1 MKKENKL
8 NFRITNSNNL
18 ITFLKKL
25 KMVDRSVILE
35 LEGSDFFA
43 KVRTP
48 DKSVIKYVGSKIDDF
63 FEGETSKERVKIG
76 VLEIGK
82 FIDVFKYFGPEEETF
97 IEVVSQSLDGQLVA
111 TGFRVYSPSINIK
124 FKCADISLLSY
135 IPDNIQKG
143 IHTTEGSLVSFNV
156 SKESFIKLSS
166 LTTIENNSEE
176 LLNFEVH
183 STGLSVKGNSFQYNI
198 IKGTPVDGYS
208 SDSTYS
214 IYKNQFNFI
223 DQENSSFHVQ
233 ENRIVVVSEESDSII
248 AIGLVEV

>member
-1 MKKENKL
+1 MKKEIKL
-8 NFRITNSNNL
+8 NFRITNPNNL
-18 ITFLKKL
+18 IVFLKKL

-48 DKSVIKYVGSKIDDF
+48 DKSVIKYVGTKIDDF
-63 FEGETSKERVKIG
+63 FEGDTTDQRVKIG
-76 VLEIGK
+76 ILEMGK
-82 FIDVFKYFGPEEETF
+82 LIDVFKYFGPEEETF
-97 IEVVSQSLDGQLVA
+97 MEINAQALDGQLVA
-111 TGFRVYSPSINIK
+111 TGFRVYSSSINIK

-135 IPDNIQKG
+135 IPDNIQKS
-143 IHTTEGSLVSFNV
+143 IHTTEGAIISFNV
-156 SKESFIKLSS
+156 SKESFAKLSS

-183 STGLSVKGNSFQYNI
+183 SSGLSVKGNSFQYNI
-198 IKGTPVDGYS
+198 IKGSALEGYS
-208 SDSTYS
+208 EDAAYS

-233 ENRIVVVSEESDSII
+233 ENRIVVISEESDSII

>member
-1 MKKENKL
+1 MKKEIKL
-8 NFRITNSNNL
+8 NFRITNPNNL
-18 ITFLKKL
+18 IVFLKKL

-48 DKSVIKYVGSKIDDF
+48 DKSVIKYVASNLNDF
-63 FEGETSKERVKIG
+63 FEGETTDQRVKVGI
-76 VLEIGK
+76 LEMGK
-82 FIDVFKYFGPEEETF
+82 LIDVFKYFGPEEETF
-97 IEVVSQSLDGQLVA
+97 MEINAQSLDGQLVA
-111 TGFRVYSPSINIK
+111 TGFRVYSSSINIK

-135 IPDNIQKG
+135 IPDNIQKS
-143 IHTTEGSLVSFNV
+143 IHTTEGATISFNV
-156 SKESFIKLSS
+156 SKESFAKLSS

-183 STGLSVKGNSFQYNI
+183 SSGLSVKGNSFQYNI
-198 IKGTPVDGYS
+198 IKGQALDGYS
-208 SDSTYS
+208 EDSAYS

-233 ENRIVVVSEESDSII
+233 ENRIVVMSEESDSII

>member
-1 MKKENKL
+1 MKKEIKL
-8 NFRITNSNNL
+8 NFRITNPNNL
-18 ITFLKKL
+18 IVFLKKL

-63 FEGETSKERVKIG
+63 FEGDTTDQRVKIG
-76 VLEIGK
+76 ILEIGK
-82 FIDVFKYFGPEEETF
+82 LIDVFKYFGPEEETF
-97 IEVVSQSLDGQLVA
+97 IEISAQSLDGQLVS
-111 TGFRVYSPSINIK
+111 TGFRVYSSSINIK

-135 IPDNIQKG
+135 IPDNIQKS
-143 IHTTEGSLVSFNV
+143 IHTTEGATISFNV
-156 SKESFIKLSS
+156 SKESFAKLSS

-183 STGLSVKGNSFQYNI
+183 SSGLSVKGNSFQYNI
-198 IKGTPVDGYS
+198 IKGSALEGYS
-208 SDSTYS
+208 EDAAYS

-233 ENRIVVVSEESDSII
+233 ENRIVVISEESDSII

>member
-1 MKKENKL
+1 MKKEIKL
-8 NFRITNSNNL
+8 NFRITNPNNL
-18 ITFLKKL
+18 IVFLKKL

-48 DKSVIKYVGSKIDDF
+48 DKSVIKYVGTKIDDF
-63 FEGETSKERVKIG
+63 FEGDTTDQRVKIG
-76 VLEIGK
+76 ILEMGK
-82 FIDVFKYFGPEEETF
+82 LIDVFKYFGPEEETF
-97 IEVVSQSLDGQLVA
+97 MEINAQALDGQLVS
-111 TGFRVYSPSINIK
+111 TGFRVYSSSINIK

-135 IPDNIQKG
+135 IPDNIQKS
-143 IHTTEGSLVSFNV
+143 IHTTEGAIISFNV
-156 SKESFIKLSS
+156 SKESFAKLSS

-183 STGLSVKGNSFQYNI
+183 SSGLSVKGNSFQYNI
-198 IKGTPVDGYS
+198 IKGSALEGYS
-208 SDSTYS
+208 EDAAYS

-233 ENRIVVVSEESDSII
+233 ENRIVVISEESDSII

>member
-1 MKKENKL
+1 MKKEIKL
-8 NFRITNSNNL
+8 NFRITNPNNL
-18 ITFLKKL
+18 IVFLKKL

-48 DKSVIKYVGSKIDDF
+48 DKSVIKYVGTKIDDF
-63 FEGETSKERVKIG
+63 FEGDTTDQRVKIG
-76 VLEIGK
+76 ILEIGK
-82 FIDVFKYFGPEEETF
+82 LIDVFKYFGPEEETF
-97 IEVVSQSLDGQLVA
+97 IEISAQSLDGQLVS
-111 TGFRVYSPSINIK
+111 TGFRVYSSSINIK

-135 IPDNIQKG
+135 IPDNIQKS
-143 IHTTEGSLVSFNV
+143 IHTTEGATISFNV
-156 SKESFIKLSS
+156 SKESFAKLSS

-183 STGLSVKGNSFQYNI
+183 SSGLSVKGNSFQYNI
-198 IKGTPVDGYS
+198 IKGSALEGYS
-208 SDSTYS
+208 EDAAYS

-233 ENRIVVVSEESDSII
+233 ENRIVVISEESNSII

>member
-1 MKKENKL
+1 MKKEAKL
-8 NFRITNSNNL
+8 NFRITNPNNL

-35 LEGSDFFA
+35 LQGHDFFA

-63 FEGETSKERVKIG
+63 FEGDSSDTKVKIG

-82 FIDVFKYFGPEEETF
+82 LIDVFKYFGPEEETF
-97 IEVVSQSLDGQLVA
+97 IEIQHQPLEGESVA
-111 TGFRVYSPSINIK
+111 TGFRVYSSSINIK

-135 IPDNIQKG
+135 IEDKIQKM
-143 IHTTEGSLVSFNV
+143 IHTTEGALISFDV
-156 SKESFIKLSS
+156 TKEAFAKLSS

-183 STGLSVKGNSFQYNI
+183 SKGLSVKGNSFQYNI
-198 IKGTPVDGYS
+198 LKDGALEGYQNDAS
-208 SDSTYS
+208 YS
-214 IYKNQFNFI
+214 IYKNQFNYI

-233 ENRIVVVSEESDSII
+233 ENRIVVISEESDSII

>member
-1 MKKENKL
+1 MKKELKL
-8 NFRITNSNNL
+8 NFRITNAGNL

-35 LEGSDFFA
+35 LEGREFFA

-48 DKSVIKYVGSKIDDF
+48 DKSVIKYVGSTIDDF
-63 FEGETSKERVKIG
+63 FDGDSSNNRVKIG
-76 VLEIGK
+76 ILEIGK

-97 IEVVSQSLDGQLVA
+97 IEFTAQNVDSVLVG
-111 TGFRVYSPSINIK
+111 TGFRVYSSSINIK

-135 IPDNIQKG
+135 IEDKIQKT
-143 IHTTEGSLVSFNV
+143 IHTSEGAIISFDV
-156 SKESFIKLSS
+156 SKDSFAKISS
-166 LTTIENNSEE
+166 LTTIESNSEE
-176 LLNFEVH
+176 LLNFQVH
-183 STGLSVKGNSFQYNI
+183 SKGLSVKGNSFQYNI
-198 IKGTPVDGYS
+198 IKDGPLDDYKE
-208 SDSTYS
+208 DANYT

-233 ENRIVVVSEESDSII
+233 ENRIVVISEESNSII

>member
-1 MKKENKL
+1 MKKELKL

-18 ITFLKKL
+18 IVFLKKL
-25 KMVDRSVILE
+25 KMVDRSIILE
-35 LEGSDFFA
+35 TEGRDFFA

-48 DKSVIKYVGSKIDDF
+48 DKSVIKYVGATLDDF
-63 FEGETSKERVKIG
+63 FDGDSVESRVKIG
-76 VLEIGK
+76 ILEIGK

-97 IEVVSQSLDGQLVA
+97 IEFTAQSVDSMMIA

-135 IPDNIQKG
+135 IEDKIQKT
-143 IHTTEGSLVSFNV
+143 IHTGDGALISFDV
-156 SKESFIKLSS
+156 SKESFAKISS
-166 LTTIENNSEE
+166 LTTIESNAEE
-176 LLNFEVH
+176 LLNFQVH
-183 STGLSVKGNSFQYNI
+183 NQGLTVKGNSFQYNI
-198 IKGTPVDGYS
+198 IKDGPLPGYS
-208 SDSTYS
+208 EDASYT

-233 ENRIVVVSEESDSII
+233 ENRIVVISEESNSII

>member
-1 MKKENKL
+1 MKKEAKL
-8 NFRITNSNNL
+8 NFRITNPNNL

-35 LEGSDFFA
+35 LQGHDFFA

-63 FEGETSKERVKIG
+63 FEGDSNEGKIKIG
-76 VLEIGK
+76 ILEIGK
-82 FIDVFKYFGPEEETF
+82 LIDVFKYFGPEEETF
-97 IEVVSQSLDGQLVA
+97 IEIQHQPLEGESVA
-111 TGFRVYSPSINIK
+111 TGFRVYSSSINIK

-135 IPDNIQKG
+135 IEDKIQKM
-143 IHTTEGSLVSFNV
+143 IHTTEGALISFNV
-156 SKESFIKLSS
+156 TKEAFAKLSS

-183 STGLSVKGNSFQYNI
+183 SKGLSVKGNSFQNNI
-198 IKGTPVDGYS
+198 LKDGPLAAYLNDAS
-208 SDSTYS
+208 YS
-214 IYKNQFNFI
+214 IYKNQFNYI

-233 ENRIVVVSEESDSII
+233 ENRIVVISEESDSII

>member
-1 MKKENKL
+1 MKKEIKL
-8 NFRITNSNNL
+8 NFRITNPNNL
-18 ITFLKKL
+18 IVFLKKL

-48 DKSVIKYVGSKIDDF
+48 DKSVIKYVGTKIDDF
-63 FEGETSKERVKIG
+63 FEGDTTDQRVKIG
-76 VLEIGK
+76 ILEMGK
-82 FIDVFKYFGPEEETF
+82 LIDVFKYFGPEEETF
-97 IEVVSQSLDGQLVA
+97 MEINAQALDGQLVS
-111 TGFRVYSPSINIK
+111 TGFRVYSSSINIK

-135 IPDNIQKG
+135 IPDNIQKS
-143 IHTTEGSLVSFNV
+143 IHTTEGAIISFNV
-156 SKESFIKLSS
+156 SKESFAKLSS

-183 STGLSVKGNSFQYNI
+183 SSGLSVKGNSFQYNI
-198 IKGTPVDGYS
+198 IKGSALEGYS
-208 SDSTYS
+208 EDAAYS

-233 ENRIVVVSEESDSII
+233 ENRIVVISGESDSII

>member
-1 MKKENKL
+1 MKKEIKL
-8 NFRITNSNNL
+8 NFRITNPNNL
-18 ITFLKKL
+18 IVFLKKL

-48 DKSVIKYVGSKIDDF
+48 DKSVIKYVGTKIDDF
-63 FEGETSKERVKIG
+63 FEGDTTDQRVKIG
-76 VLEIGK
+76 ILEIGK
-82 FIDVFKYFGPEEETF
+82 LIDVFKYFGPEEETF
-97 IEVVSQSLDGQLVA
+97 IEISAQSLDGQLVA
-111 TGFRVYSPSINIK
+111 TGFRVYSSSINIK

-135 IPDNIQKG
+135 IPDNIQKS
-143 IHTTEGSLVSFNV
+143 IHTTEGATISFNV
-156 SKESFIKLSS
+156 SKESFAKLSS

-183 STGLSVKGNSFQYNI
+183 SSGLSVKGNSFQYNI
-198 IKGTPVDGYS
+198 IKGSALEGYS
-208 SDSTYS
+208 EDAAYS

-233 ENRIVVVSEESDSII
+233 ENRIVVISEESNSII

>member
-1 MKKENKL
+1 MKKEVKL

-18 ITFLKKL
+18 ISFLKKL

-35 LEGSDFFA
+35 IEGHDFFA

-63 FEGETSKERVKIG
+63 FEGDPVDTRIKIG
-76 VLEIGK
+76 IMEIGK

-97 IEVVSQSLDGQLVA
+97 IEFTAQPLEGDMVA
-111 TGFRVYSPSINIK
+111 TGFRVYSASINIK

-135 IPDNIQKG
+135 IEDKIQKM
-143 IHTTEGSLVSFNV
+143 IHTTDGALISFPI
-156 SKESFIKLSS
+156 SKESFAKLGS
-166 LTTIENNSEE
+166 LTTIESNQEE
-176 LLNFEVH
+176 LLNFEIH
-183 STGLSVKGNSFQYNI
+183 SKGVSVKGNSFQYNL
-198 IKGTPVDGYS
+198 IKDGPLSAYKEDS
-208 SDSTYS
+208 SCT

-223 DQENSSFHVQ
+223 DQENSNFYTQ
-233 ENRIVVVSEESDSII
+233 ENRIIVVSEESNSII

>member
-1 MKKENKL
+1 MKKEIKL
-8 NFRITNSNNL
+8 NFRITNPNNL
-18 ITFLKKL
+18 IVFLKKL
-25 KMVDRSVILE
+25 KTVDRSVILE

-48 DKSVIKYVGSKIDDF
+48 DKSVIKYVGTKVDDF
-63 FEGETSKERVKIG
+63 FDGETTDQRVKIG
-76 VLEIGK
+76 ILEIGK
-82 FIDVFKYFGPEEETF
+82 LIDVFKYFGPEEETF
-97 IEVVSQSLDGQLVA
+97 MEINSQSLEGQLVA
-111 TGFRVYSPSINIK
+111 TGFRVYSSSINIK

-135 IPDNIQKG
+135 IPDNIQKS
-143 IHTTEGSLVSFNV
+143 IHTTEGATISFNV
-156 SKESFIKLSS
+156 SKESFAKLSS

-183 STGLSVKGNSFQYNI
+183 SSGLSVKGNSFQYNI
-198 IKGTPVDGYS
+198 IKGSPLEGYS
-208 SDSTYS
+208 EDSAYS

-233 ENRIVVVSEESDSII
+233 ENRIVVMSEESDSII

>member
-1 MKKENKL
+1 MKKEAKL
-8 NFRITNSNNL
+8 NFRITNPNNL

-35 LEGSDFFA
+35 LQGHDFFA

-63 FEGETSKERVKIG
+63 FEGDSSDTKVKIG
-76 VLEIGK
+76 ILEMGK
-82 FIDVFKYFGPEEETF
+82 LIDVFKYFGPEEETF
-97 IEVVSQSLDGQLVA
+97 IEIQHQSLEGESVA
-111 TGFRVYSPSINIK
+111 TGFRVYSSSINIK

-135 IPDNIQKG
+135 IEDKIQKM
-143 IHTTEGSLVSFNV
+143 IHTKDGALISFDV
-156 SKESFIKLSS
+156 TKEAFAKLSS
-166 LTTIENNSEE
+166 LTTIENNAEE

-183 STGLSVKGNSFQYNI
+183 SKGLSVKGNSFQYNI
-198 IKGTPVDGYS
+198 LKDGPLEGYS
-208 SDSTYS
+208 NDASYS

-233 ENRIVVVSEESDSII
+233 ENRIVVISEESDSII